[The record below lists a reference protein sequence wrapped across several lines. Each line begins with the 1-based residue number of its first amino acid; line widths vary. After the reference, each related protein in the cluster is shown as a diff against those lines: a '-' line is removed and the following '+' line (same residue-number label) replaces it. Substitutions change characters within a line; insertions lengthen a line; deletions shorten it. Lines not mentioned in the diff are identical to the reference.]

1 MRDIFLGKK
10 KKKKYIYIYIYI
22 LYHINSKD
30 CISPKKKNSKDGIKS
45 N

>member
-1 MRDIFLGKK
+1 MRDTFLGKK
-10 KKKKYIYIYIYI
+10 KKIYIYIYI

-30 CISPKKKNSKDGIKS
+30 CISPKKKKKNSKDWIKS